1 VTTRRTRRTA
11 GLLLLPFVAA
21 LAVSAPAAHGAT
33 APTPAPTLVPTA
45 SPSPSLTDTTVDQL
59 CGQASAEAPVRVLV
73 TTLTPRAPRPVDQT
87 LHVAG
92 RLVNCGRDAVDDVEV
107 RLGVGSR
114 LTTRSGLAQADEE
127 PVVGTRR
134 LTVEPTD
141 EPLAARTSTP
151 FDLRLPLEEL
161 RLGRRNGVFPL
172 TVQARARVGSEDR
185 RSQVGLAATFIPW
198 LPNAPIAPTRIA
210 WVVPLVDQPRRG
222 PDEVLLDNA
231 LTELLEADGAGGG
244 RLHRVLRSGTSGAA
258 GGCDRSAGPLEPAP
272 GTGPDATTDGAPDAT
287 VPLVPVAP
295 PCRGEPV
302 PLTYAVDPDLLGS
315 VEAMTQPYPVRSAGE
330 VETLPASAD
339 AQAWLDA
346 LRAAAADGADVL
358 ALPYGDPDVVALTRP
373 GSQLRDDVE
382 ALRRLGQSEAGRVLG
397 REPLSSLAWLPPG
410 PLGSSVDTL
419 AGGQVDTLLIHPSSL
434 PDAAPLA
441 GRTPN
446 ARTTLSSTAEPVNA
460 LVLDEALSRL
470 LVVDP
475 TARSWQGER
484 LAEQRWIAEAAALTA
499 ERPSESRTIV
509 VAPPRR
515 ADLLPG
521 VAGAAIADSGRLP
534 WLCPVSLAAAA
545 AGTESCAVLPDEQGP
560 AQSEP
565 RGTPVPRT
573 QDDTELS
580 ADFVADLGEVREA
593 ADQFTEQ
600 VLVAGSD
607 AATDTKARLLRARGR
622 TASSAWRTQPG
633 GLAMLRL
640 LRTEVEALRQ
650 QVRLV
655 ISQPVLLT
663 GSSGTI
669 RLVVQNEL
677 GQPVNVGV
685 GLPRN
690 PAARLESSDTRLQV
704 IPARQAVQVAIRVDV
719 RTSGRFTVR
728 ASLVDAAGEP
738 FGEQVELPVRST
750 QYGRVA
756 LGITGV
762 AAAVL
767 LTAVG
772 VRITR
777 RALRRRPADEPAE
790 PVEPATP
797 GSGV

>member
-1 VTTRRTRRTA
+1 
-11 GLLLLPFVAA
+11 
-21 LAVSAPAAHGAT
+21 
-33 APTPAPTLVPTA
+33 
-45 SPSPSLTDTTVDQL
+45 VDQV
-59 CGQASAEAPVRVLV
+59 CAQASAEAPVRVVV
-73 TTLTPRAPRPVDQT
+73 TTLTPRAPRPVDET

-92 RLVNCGRDAVDDVEV
+92 RLVNCGRGAVDDVEV

-114 LTTRSGLAQADEE
+114 LTTRSGLARADEE

-134 LTVEPTD
+134 LSVEPTD
-141 EPLAARTSTP
+141 EPLAARASIP
-151 FDLRLPLEEL
+151 FDLRLPIEDL

-172 TVQARARVGSEDR
+172 TIQARARVGSEDA
-185 RSQVGLAATFIPW
+185 RSQVGLASTFVPW
-198 LPNAPIAPTRIA
+198 LPDAPIAPTRLA

-231 LTELLEADGAGGG
+231 LTELLEADGSEGG
-244 RLHRVLRSGTSGAA
+244 RLHRVLRSATSGAA
-258 GGCDRSAGPLEPAP
+258 GACDLVGGPLGP
-272 GTGPDATTDGAPDAT
+272 GTAPVPDAA
-287 VPLVPVAP
+287 LPVAP

-302 PLTYAVDPDLLGS
+302 PVTYAVDPDLLGS

-339 AQAWLDA
+339 AQAWLEA
-346 LRAAAADGADVL
+346 LRTATADGADVL

-382 ALRRLGQSEAGRVLG
+382 ALRRLGQSEAARVLG

-419 AGGQVDTLLIHPSSL
+419 AGGQVDTLLIDPSSL

-470 LVVDP
+470 LEVDP
-475 TARSWQGER
+475 TSRSWQGER

-509 VAPPRR
+509 VAPRRR

-545 AGTESCAVLPDEQGP
+545 AGTEGCAVLPDEQGP
-560 AQSEP
+560 ASSEP

-622 TASSAWRTQPG
+622 TASTAWRTQPG

-650 QVRLV
+650 QIRLV

-677 GQPVNVGV
+677 DQPVNVGV

-690 PAARLESSDTRLQV
+690 PAARLESSDTGLQV
-704 IPARQAVQVAIRVDV
+704 IPARQAVQVSIRVDV

-750 QYGRVA
+750 QYGQVA

-767 LTAVG
+767 LVAVG

-777 RALRRRPADEPAE
+777 RALRWRPPEEPAE

>member
-1 VTTRRTRRTA
+1 MTTRRTRQTA
-11 GLLLLPFVAA
+11 GLVLLPLVAV
-21 LAVSAPAAHGAT
+21 LGVSAPAAHGET
-33 APTPAPTLVPTA
+33 TPAPAPT
-45 SPSPSLTDTTVDQL
+45 SSLSPTPSPSDTAVDQL
-59 CGQASAEAPVRVLV
+59 CEQASAEAPVRVLV
-73 TTLTPRAPRPVDQT
+73 TTLTPRAPRPVDET
-87 LHVAG
+87 LRVAG
-92 RLVNCGRDAVDDVEV
+92 RLVNCGRDPVDGVEV

-141 EPLAARTSTP
+141 EPLAARASTP
-151 FDLRLPLEEL
+151 FDLQLPIEDL

-172 TVQARARVGSEDR
+172 TVQARARVGSEDT
-185 RSQVGLAATFIPW
+185 RSQVGLASTFVPW
-198 LPNAPIAPTRIA
+198 LPDVPIAPTRIA
-210 WVVPLVDQPRRG
+210 WVIPLVDQPRRG
-222 PDEVLLDNA
+222 PDEVLLDDA
-231 LTELLEADGAGGG
+231 LTELLEADDPDGADGG
-244 RLHRVLRSGTSGAA
+244 RLQRVLRSGTSGAA
-258 GGCDRSAGPLEPAP
+258 GACDLSAGPLEPETDSAP
-272 GTGPDATTDGAPDAT
+272 APDA
-287 VPLVPVAP
+287 VPDAVPVVP

-302 PLTYAVDPDLLGS
+302 PVTYAVDPDLLGS
-315 VEAMTQPYPVRSAGE
+315 VETMTQPYPVRSAGE

-346 LRAAAADGADVL
+346 LRAAAAEGADVL

-382 ALRRLGQSEAGRVLG
+382 ALRRIGQSEAARVLG

-419 AGGQVDTLLIHPSSL
+419 AGGQVDTLLVDPSSL
-434 PDAAPLA
+434 PAAAPLA

-446 ARTTLSSTAEPVNA
+446 ARTTLPSTVEPVNA
-460 LVLDEALSRL
+460 LVPDEALSRL
-470 LVVDP
+470 LEPDP
-475 TARSWQGER
+475 TSRSWQGER
-484 LAEQRWIAEAAALTA
+484 LAEQRWVAEAAALTA

-509 VAPPRR
+509 VAPRRR

-521 VAGAAIADSGRLP
+521 VAGAVIADSGRLP

-545 AGTESCAVLPDEQGP
+545 AGTESCAVLTDEQGP
-560 AQSEP
+560 APSEP

-580 ADFVADLGEVREA
+580 ADFVADLGDVRQA

-622 TASSAWRTQPG
+622 TASTAWWTQRG
-633 GLAMLRL
+633 GQMLLRL

-650 QVRLV
+650 QIRLV

-677 GQPVNVGV
+677 DQPVNVGV

-690 PAARLESSDTRLQV
+690 PAARLESSDTGLQV
-704 IPARQAVQVAIRVDV
+704 VPARQAVQVAIRVDV

-728 ASLVDAAGEP
+728 ASLVDAAGQP

-767 LTAVG
+767 LIAVG

-777 RALRRRPADEPAE
+777 RALRKRPAEEPAT

>member
-1 VTTRRTRRTA
+1 MPRRHDDATVTFRPTRRTA

-21 LAVSAPAAHGAT
+21 LAVGVPPAQGAT
-33 APTPAPTLVPTA
+33 APTGAPSPSS
-45 SPSPSLTDTTVDQL
+45 SPSPSPAPTDGTVDQV
-59 CGQASAEAPVRVLV
+59 CAQASAEAPVRVVV
-73 TTLTPRAPRPVDQT
+73 TTLTPRAPRPDDGE

-92 RLVNCGRDAVDDVEV
+92 RLVNCGRDAVGDVEV
-107 RLGVGSR
+107 RLGVGGR
-114 LTTRSGLAQADEE
+114 LSTRSGLAQADEE

-141 EPLAARTSTP
+141 APLASRASTP
-151 FDLRLPLEEL
+151 FDLRLPIADL

-172 TVQARARVGSEDR
+172 TVQARARVGSEDS
-185 RSQVGLAATFIPW
+185 RSQVGLASTFLPW
-198 LPNAPIAPTRIA
+198 LPDAPIAPTRIA

-222 PDEVLLDNA
+222 PDEVLLDDA
-231 LTELLEADGAGGG
+231 LTELLASDGADGG
-244 RLHRVLRSGTSGAA
+244 RLHRALRSGTSGAA
-258 GGCDRSAGPLEPAP
+258 GACDLASRPAP
-272 GTGPDATTDGAPDAT
+272 SALDQLPD
-287 VPLVPVAP
+287 L

-302 PLTYAVDPDLLGS
+302 PVTYAVDPDLLDS
-315 VEAMTQPYPVRSAGE
+315 VEAMTQPYPVRTSGE

-339 AQAWLDA
+339 AQSWLDA

-373 GSQLRDDVE
+373 GSRLRDDVE
-382 ALRRLGQSEAGRVLG
+382 ALRRLGQSEAARVLG
-397 REPLSSLAWLPPG
+397 SEPLSSLAWLPPG

-419 AGGQVDTLLIHPSSL
+419 AGGQVDTLLVDPSSL

-470 LVVDP
+470 LEVDP
-475 TARSWQGER
+475 SSQSWQGER
-484 LAEQRWIAEAAALTA
+484 LAEQRWVAEAAVLTA

-509 VAPPRR
+509 VAPRRR
-515 ADLLPG
+515 ADLLPA
-521 VAGAAIADSGRLP
+521 VAGAAIADTGRLP

-545 AGTESCAVLPDEQGP
+545 AGTESCAVLPDDQGP
-560 AQSEP
+560 AESEP

-573 QDDTELS
+573 EDDTELS
-580 ADFVADLGEVREA
+580 ADFVAELGEVREA
-593 ADQFTEQ
+593 TDQLTEQ

-607 AATDTKARLLRARGR
+607 AATETKARLLRARGR
-622 TASSAWRTQPG
+622 TASTAWRTQRG
-633 GLAMLRL
+633 GQMMLRL

-650 QVRLV
+650 QIRLV

-677 GQPVNVGV
+677 DQPVNVGV

-690 PAARLESSDTRLQV
+690 PAARLESSDTGLQV
-704 IPARQAVQVAIRVDV
+704 IPGRQAVQVSIQVDV

-767 LTAVG
+767 LVAVG

-777 RALRRRPADEPAE
+777 RALRRRAPEEPAE